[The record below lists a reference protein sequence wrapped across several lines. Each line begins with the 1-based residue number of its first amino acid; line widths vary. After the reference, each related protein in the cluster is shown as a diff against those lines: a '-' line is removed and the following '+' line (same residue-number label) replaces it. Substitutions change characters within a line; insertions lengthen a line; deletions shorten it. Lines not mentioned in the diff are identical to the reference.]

1 MGKDDG
7 TPQIKSESEKANG
20 AAQKVA
26 NVEVSPHFREA
37 VSPFLEKQHIEEVRH
52 WMGIAMEFGEECG
65 PHGIHMVD
73 FPKSTQGFVPP
84 GWKVFFCFNEHD
96 ADHCVA
102 DITLLGADKPDK
114 RIWDRVKSA
123 SGDAAFIAGRFFDG
137 VFTVSGK

>member
-7 TPQIKSESEKANG
+7 TPQKKSESEKANG
-20 AAQKVA
+20 AAQRLAK
-26 NVEVSPHFREA
+26 VEVSPHFREA
-37 VSPFLEKQHIEEVRH
+37 VSQFLEKQHIEEVRH
-52 WMGIAMEFGEECG
+52 WMGIAMEFGEVCG

-73 FPKSTQGFVPP
+73 FPKSTHGLVPP
-84 GWKVFFCFNEHD
+84 GWKVFFCYNEHD
-96 ADHCVA
+96 ADQFVA